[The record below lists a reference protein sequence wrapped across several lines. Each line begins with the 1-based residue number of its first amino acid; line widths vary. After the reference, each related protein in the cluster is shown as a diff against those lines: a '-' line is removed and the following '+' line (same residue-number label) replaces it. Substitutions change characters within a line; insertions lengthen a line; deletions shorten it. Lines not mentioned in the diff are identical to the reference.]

1 MKGVAVAVAA
11 QLAVAAPQ
19 LIDQVVAVVG
29 GEYPITLYEVEKL
42 SAAKKIPP
50 ATALKLLL
58 QKKLL
63 QYQLKTRG
71 ISIDSFTLQEAFDR
85 FARERGMSPTQLRE
99 TLQREHR
106 YRQFLQQLREK
117 LEEGLLFKEIAR
129 GKISVTP
136 EEAKSYYKSHL
147 NQFRVW
153 KRAQVVDYSSFN
165 PEELK
170 LALSSPFSNP
180 AGVSVQQKI
189 LTSSTSPL
197 PVVMVIQQT
206 PTGQVTPPV
215 IGPDGKYHSYQIVS
229 KEGTQILPF
238 KKVAGIITKNLYLQK
253 QEGVIRAY
261 FDKLAN
267 DPNLVQFLKGP
278 QNQKLLPN

>member
-1 MKGVAVAVAA
+1 MAT
-11 QLAVAAPQ
+11 QLSLATPR
-19 LIDQVVAVVG
+19 LIDQVIAVVG

-42 SAAKKIPP
+42 SSEQKIPP

-58 QKKLL
+58 QKRLL
-63 QYQLKTRG
+63 QYQLRSRG

-85 FARERGMSPTQLRE
+85 FARERRMSPTQLRKI
-99 TLQREHR
+99 LQREHR
-106 YRQFLQQLREK
+106 YQQFLQQLREK

-129 GKISVTP
+129 GKITVTP

-153 KRAQVVDYSSFN
+153 KKAQVVDYSSFN

-180 AGVSVQQKI
+180 AGVSVQQRT
-189 LTSSTSPL
+189 LTSLTTPL
-197 PVVMVIQQT
+197 PIVMVIHQ
-206 PTGQVTPPV
+206 PPPGQVTPPI
-215 IGPDGKYHSYQIVS
+215 IGTDGKYHSYQIVS

-238 KKVAGIITKNLYLQK
+238 EKVAGIITKNLYLQK
-253 QEGVIRAY
+253 QEGIIRAY

-278 QNQKLLPN
+278 QNHKLLPN